1 MTIRYI
7 SQNPQMIPYPQD
19 MQNQPVYCPN
29 GQIIYNTIIPNQQQ
43 MTQSGVELSGYAPSA
58 TTPTRVVNQS
68 APHTPSPLSQQQQ
81 QQQQQQQ
88 GHQNMQP
95 HQQGNNQQNVINHI
109 QQYPQQQPPPPQNY
123 AQPAYYY
130 IPGNLPQHMQ
140 PGQITYVSHGRQ

>member
-7 SQNPQMIPYPQD
+7 SQNPQMIPYSQD

-88 GHQNMQP
+88 GNQNMQP
-95 HQQGNNQQNVINHI
+95 HQQVNQQNHI
-109 QQYPQQQPPPPQNY
+109 HQYTQQPPQNY

-140 PGQITYVSHGRQ
+140 TGPITYVSHGN